1 MIFSLDYKKNS
12 PLSVLC
18 VCVVS
23 AWFCV
28 QSPSAQVG
36 QEGWGQGPTRQLRPL
51 LRRRGRR
58 GQRQV
63 NRLPIGLR
71 LRRASVVQRPAELRP
86 ELTVAH
92 LKVRTCGSGYGMRHT
107 RA

>member
-23 AWFCV
+23 AWFYV

-36 QEGWGQGPTRQLRPL
+36 QEGAGT
-51 LRRRGRR
+51 
-58 GQRQV
+58 
-63 NRLPIGLR
+63 N
-71 LRRASVVQRPAELRP
+71 
-86 ELTVAH
+86 
-92 LKVRTCGSGYGMRHT
+92 
-107 RA
+107 